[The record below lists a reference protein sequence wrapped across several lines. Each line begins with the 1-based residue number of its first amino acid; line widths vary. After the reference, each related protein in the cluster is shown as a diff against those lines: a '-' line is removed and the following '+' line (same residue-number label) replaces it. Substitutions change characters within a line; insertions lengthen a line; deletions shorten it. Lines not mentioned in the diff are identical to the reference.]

1 MSDSRAR
8 ILITAHDLAARLK
21 APESLILLDVQDEK
35 ASARERP
42 LIPHALATFLDTDF
56 SGAPSKRAGKRPL
69 PEIADLQ
76 AKARSWGMKPDSLV
90 VVYDDK
96 GGAQASR
103 AWWTLRWAGFDNV
116 RILDGGLQAWL
127 AEGHP
132 IAQDPAPAPGGG
144 TVNLSPGH
152 LRTIEAD
159 EAAANAREG
168 VLLDTRGRAAYL
180 GAPQEPGKPA
190 TGHIPGALSAPATDA
205 LADDGRFK
213 SSQDLRADFAALGAD
228 GAQPIG
234 VYCGSGNAA
243 AHSIAALSAA
253 GLEAALY
260 VGSWSAW
267 SADPARPAAI
277 GEERGGEQGA

>member
-1 MSDSRAR
+1 MSDVRAR
-8 ILITAHDLAARLK
+8 TLITVQDLVESLK
-21 APESLILLDVQDEK
+21 AQTPLVLLDVQDEK
-35 ASARERP
+35 ATAKERP
-42 LIPHALATFLDTDF
+42 LIPRALATFLDTDF

-76 AKARSWGMKPDSLV
+76 ANAQSWGINPDSLV

-116 RILDGGLQAWL
+116 RILDGGLLAWL
-127 AEGHP
+127 AAGHGV
-132 IAQDPAPAPGGG
+132 AQDPAPAPGKGSV
-144 TVNLSPGH
+144 TLSAGH
-152 LRTIEAD
+152 MPTIEAD
-159 EAAANAREG
+159 EAAAIARDG
-168 VLLDTRGRAAYL
+168 VLLDSRGKAAYL

-190 TGHIPGALSAPATDA
+190 TGHIPGALSAPSADA
-205 LADDGRFK
+205 LNSDGCFK
-213 SSQDLRADFAALGAD
+213 SSDELRADFAALGAS
-228 GAQPIG
+228 GAKQIG

-243 AHSIAALSAA
+243 AHSIAALNAA
-253 GLEAALY
+253 GLEGALY

-277 GEERGGEQGA
+277 GEEPGL

>member
-1 MSDSRAR
+1 MSDTRAR
-8 ILITAHDLAARLK
+8 ILITVNDLAERLK
-21 APESLILLDVQDEK
+21 AAEPLVLLDVQDEK
-35 ASARERP
+35 ATARQRP

-56 SGAPSKRAGKRPL
+56 SGAPSQRAGKRPL
-69 PEIADLQ
+69 PEIEDLE
-76 AKARSWGMKPDSLV
+76 ARARNWGLKPDSLV

-103 AWWTLRWAGFDNV
+103 AWWTLRWAGLDNV

-127 AEGHP
+127 ADGHA

-144 TVNLSPGH
+144 NVTLSPGH

-159 EAAANAREG
+159 EAADIARSG
-168 VLLDTRGRAAYL
+168 VLLDSRGRAAYV

-190 TGHIPGALSAPATDA
+190 TGHIPGALSAPSAEA
-205 LADDGRFK
+205 LDEDGRFK
-213 SSQDLRADFAALGAD
+213 SSEQLRAEFAALGAQS
-228 GAQPIG
+228 AQPIG

-243 AHSIAALSAA
+243 AHSIAALNIA
-253 GLEAALY
+253 GLDAALY

-277 GEERGGEQGA
+277 GEEPGGE

>member
-1 MSDSRAR
+1 MSDTRAR
-8 ILITAHDLAARLK
+8 VLISVNDLAGRLK
-21 APESLILLDVQDEK
+21 ETESLVLLDVQDEK
-35 ASARERP
+35 ATARQRP
-42 LIPHALATFLDTDF
+42 LIPDAMAAFLDADF
-56 SGAPSKRAGKRPL
+56 SGAPSQRAGKRPL

-76 AKARSWGMKPDSLV
+76 AKARNWGIKPDSLV

-127 AEGHP
+127 ADGHP
-132 IAQDPAPAPGGG
+132 ISQDPAPAPGGG
-144 TVNLSPGH
+144 TISLSPGH

-159 EAAANAREG
+159 EAAAIARNG
-168 VLLDTRGRAAYL
+168 LLLDSRGKAAYV

-190 TGHIPGALSAPATDA
+190 TGHIPGALSAPATEA
-205 LADDGRFK
+205 LDEDGRFK
-213 SSQDLRADFAALGAD
+213 SNEQLRADFAALGAD
-228 GAQPIG
+228 DAQQIG

-243 AHSIAALSAA
+243 AHSIAALNAA
-253 GLEAALY
+253 GFEAALY

-267 SADPARPAAI
+267 SADSARPAAI
-277 GEERGGEQGA
+277 GEEPGG